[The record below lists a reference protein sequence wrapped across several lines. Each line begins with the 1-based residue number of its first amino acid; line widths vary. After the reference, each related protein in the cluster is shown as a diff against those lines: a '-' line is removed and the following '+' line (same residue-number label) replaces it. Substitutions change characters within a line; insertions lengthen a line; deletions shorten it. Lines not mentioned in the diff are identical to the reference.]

1 MSQST
6 FRSLRLAVVA
16 VVVFALFGASR
27 RVEATTVVSMDV
39 AELSDQAE
47 LVFTGTAVQTRV
59 VRAQDGDPYTFVTFT
74 VRDVLKGWT
83 MDKQIALRFAGGET
97 ADGVTSLEGMPQFE
111 QGETYLLF
119 VHGNGELLCPVL
131 GWWQGQ
137 YRFSRQAGSGK
148 QLLLDSNGVALSGVE
163 KGRFQRMERGA
174 RHAEAEMTVL
184 SEEGVHVEV
193 ADRTPRV
200 SVTAEAA
207 DATQVVEQLR
217 SFIAGR
223 ASAATFRPGKRV
235 ASARPEGLPA
245 ARQQ

>member
-1 MSQST
+1 MSQSK
-6 FRSLRLAVVA
+6 FSSLRVA
-16 VVVFALFGASR
+16 LVAAVVFALFGAGSR
-27 RVEATTVVSMDV
+27 LEATIVLPMNA

-47 LVFTGTAVQTRV
+47 LVFTGTAMQTRV
-59 VRAQDGDPYTFVTFT
+59 VRSQDGNPYTFVTFT

-83 MDKQIALRFAGGET
+83 MDRQIALRFAGGEI
-97 ADGVTSLEGMPQFE
+97 ADGVASLEGMPQFE

-119 VHGNGELLCPVL
+119 VHGNGKLLCPVL

-137 YRFSRQAGSGK
+137 YRFTRQTGSGK
-148 QLLLDSNGVALSGVE
+148 QLLVDSTGVALSGVE
-163 KGRFQRMERGA
+163 KGRFQRIERGA
-174 RHAEAEMTVL
+174 RRAEAEMTVL

-193 ADRTPRV
+193 AERTPRV
-200 SVTAEAA
+200 SVTAEAP
-207 DATQVVEQLR
+207 DAAQVVEQLR

-245 ARQQ
+245 RQQ